1 MWFGLHWS
9 FCRAGHCFVDQHALC
24 ADSATFPASSASLN
38 ILPFIYGVNLTQ
50 FFRKKKKIIARISRD
65 LLRIVK
71 ALLSM
76 FFSVY
81 FLALI
86 LSGTYGNQHP
96 WWISQETEV
105 CTEAQ
110 CHESFFRWFHTRR
123 LLTQEGME
131 WGWSVSLQQ
140 CSLLQDRAFNRGQKP
155 AQVVSRGCC
164 LAGSV
169 GISSLSEGRW

>member
-1 MWFGLHWS
+1 MVWPSLIFLSRWS
-9 FCRAGHCFVDQHALC
+9 LLCWSACFVRWLSNISSIICILEHPPIHIWSKL
-24 ADSATFPASSASLN
+24 DSVF
-38 ILPFIYGVNLTQ
+38 Q
-50 FFRKKKKIIARISRD
+50 KKKIIARISRD

-105 CTEAQ
+105 CAEAW
-110 CHESFFRWFHTRR
+110 CRESFFRWFHTRR
-123 LLTQEGME
+123 LLMQEGME

-140 CSLLQDRAFNRGQKP
+140 CSLLQDWAFNRGQKP

-164 LAGSV
+164 LASSV
-169 GISSLSEGRW
+169 CISSLSKGRR